1 MSQIDGPAISSA
13 APQPERVSSD
23 NRAWLEQAA
32 KVREKVFRLAYV
44 VKDGEASPRPVG
56 TQEPTSATLRAQAPN
71 KAMMEYL
78 AESEKLF
85 DLTLKLA
92 ESGEAEW
99 VSTDS

>member
-32 KVREKVFRLAYV
+32 KVRAKAFRLAYV
-44 VKDGEASPRPVG
+44 VKNIEASPQLGSPD
-56 TQEPTSATLRAQAPN
+56 PTAATLRAEAPS
-71 KAMMEYL
+71 KAMADYL

-85 DLTLKLA
+85 ELTLKLA
-92 ESGEAEW
+92 ENGDAEW
-99 VSTDS
+99 VSSSS